1 MQPGIGSRK
10 PKGVRMKDTIKQK
23 ITAALNQLQQGDP
36 DAAINAIDEIL
47 NWQVSPA
54 QIKLILTI
62 EKLRAKIQD
71 AIDWLRAYYL
81 TAWRW

>member
-1 MQPGIGSRK
+1 
-10 PKGVRMKDTIKQK
+10 MKDTIKQK